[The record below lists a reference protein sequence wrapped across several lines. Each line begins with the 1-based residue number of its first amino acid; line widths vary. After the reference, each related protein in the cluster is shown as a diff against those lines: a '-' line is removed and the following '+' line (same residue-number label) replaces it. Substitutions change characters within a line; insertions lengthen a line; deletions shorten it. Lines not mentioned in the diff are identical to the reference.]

1 MISISSMYEREYS
14 VNLLRL
20 MLLRHLELPPA
31 PSLRQLYRLLRLSA
45 RQAVVLKTTTRS
57 AQGIDVSEGAY

>member
-1 MISISSMYEREYS
+1 MISISSMNGCEHS
-14 VNLLRL
+14 VNLRL